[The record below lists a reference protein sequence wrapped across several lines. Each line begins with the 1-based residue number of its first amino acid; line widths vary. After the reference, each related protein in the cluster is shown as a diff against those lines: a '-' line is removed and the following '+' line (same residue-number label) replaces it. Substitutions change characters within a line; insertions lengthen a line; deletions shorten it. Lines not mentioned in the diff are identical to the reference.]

1 MASVADRNVSPKNAN
16 MGLNVCLN
24 TCGAKSPFLKQTLA
38 NWALRTLRDMNR
50 TFSLAH
56 LTALALKPAELIHTA
71 TKLGFAGCGLRL
83 LPAATEGLAYNLMA
97 DNALRAETLAALRD
111 SPIKVLDLEII
122 RIGERFD
129 ATQFRAFF
137 EVGAALG
144 AKHILVAGDDA
155 EEPRLTENFGKLCE
169 AAQAFNLS
177 CDLEF
182 MPFTAVKDAATA
194 ARIMRAVEQPNAAIL
209 VDAIHFFRSRSMLS
223 DVSDLPRSALNYVQ
237 ISDGK
242 VPGPVTNAGL
252 IHDARCERLLPGEGG
267 FALAAMLGALPNDLP
282 ISVEIPNDARA
293 PKMGYEAWAA
303 AALEATKKMLA
314 APKSTEFEDIKI

>member
-1 MASVADRNVSPKNAN
+1 
-16 MGLNVCLN
+16 
-24 TCGAKSPFLKQTLA
+24 
-38 NWALRTLRDMNR
+38 MNR
-50 TFSLAH
+50 TFTLAH
-56 LTALALKPAELIHTA
+56 LTALALKPAELIRTA
-71 TKLGFAGCGLRL
+71 TKLGYAGCGLRL
-83 LPAATEGLAYNLMA
+83 LPSAPDGLAYNLMA

-111 SPIKVLDLEII
+111 SPIKVMDLEII

-129 ATQFRAFF
+129 AGAWRAFF
-137 EVGAALG
+137 EISAALG
-144 AKHILVAGDDA
+144 AKHVLVAGDDA
-155 EEPRLTENFGKLCE
+155 DEPRLTANFGKLCE
-169 AAQAFNLS
+169 AARAFNLT

-194 ARIMRAVEQPNAAIL
+194 VRIVRAVEQPNAAVL

-282 ISVEIPNDARA
+282 ISVEVPNDARA

-314 APKSTEFEDIKI
+314 APKSTEFDDIKI